1 NLSSEIRAVQML
13 SIEEKIGKL
22 AAKMSVPL
30 ILFIMFPIVI
40 LIAAPGVMR
49 MIN

>member
-1 NLSSEIRAVQML
+1 ML
-13 SIEEKIGKL
+13 GLEERIGKL

-30 ILFIMFPIVI
+30 IVFIMIPIVI

-49 MIN
+49 LMLNA